1 MQHFKVTDAERDHRL
16 YDTYEWFVGF
26 GFGLMTL
33 RCIFLPFRFYRD
45 WFVCQF
51 IGVYIIPSNVLLAI
65 HIKLKID
72 YYQVYYCLS
81 S

>member
-33 RCIFLPFRFYRD
+33 RRIFLPFRLY
-45 WFVCQF
+45 
-51 IGVYIIPSNVLLAI
+51 
-65 HIKLKID
+65 
-72 YYQVYYCLS
+72 
-81 S
+81 